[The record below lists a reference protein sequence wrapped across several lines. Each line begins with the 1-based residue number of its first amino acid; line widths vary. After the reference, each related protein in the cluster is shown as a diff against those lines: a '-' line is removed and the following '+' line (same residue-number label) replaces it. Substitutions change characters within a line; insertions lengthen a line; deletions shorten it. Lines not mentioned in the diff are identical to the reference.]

1 MKAYTDSAKKV
12 LDLAKKLAKG
22 MNYNYVG
29 TEHILAGLVKEAKGV
44 AAEVLAA
51 NNVEFE
57 KLRKMIEELISP
69 GEGSVVVEERNGF
82 SPRTQLV
89 LDHAKEEAER
99 FHSEKI
105 GTEHILLACDFLE
118 NLVWWG

>member
-12 LDLAKKLAKG
+12 LDIAKKLAKG

-69 GEGSVVVEERNGF
+69 GEGSVVVEDRNGF
-82 SPRTQLV
+82 
-89 LDHAKEEAER
+89 
-99 FHSEKI
+99 
-105 GTEHILLACDFLE
+105 
-118 NLVWWG
+118 